1 MAKAAAGLTVAKA
14 KSLVAK
20 GEAGKYAAGN
30 GLYLMVKKPG
40 VAVWAYRF
48 TFQGKAR
55 EMGLGPADLEGRD
68 GGVTLREAQ
77 DRAADG
83 RRLLRDGVDPIEA
96 RKAEREAKA
105 QAEEAG
111 RTFKDAALL
120 YIATHGSA
128 WRNAKHR
135 AQWDASLETYVYP
148 RIGAK
153 AVGEVTRENILEILR
168 PIWTA
173 KRETARR
180 VRQRV
185 EMIFAFASAQGW
197 LAGINPTPDPK
208 LAMLLLGKVAKDV
221 KHHAALPWQDVAPF
235 VKRLR
240 AQGGTAA
247 RALEFTILTAAR
259 TGEVIGAR
267 WSEINMEGS
276 VWTVPASRMKAKK
289 EHRVP
294 LSAPALALVQSMLPL
309 KPEEGDGFVF
319 PGQRK
324 GKGLSNMSM
333 LKVLERMKRG
343 DLTAHGF
350 RSTFRDWAGEA
361 TKHEREAVE
370 KALAHTIE
378 NKVEASYRR
387 GDAFEK
393 RVPLMDDWAAF
404 CDREPAKVVALRP
417 AAVAAG

>member
-14 KSLVAK
+14 KSLLTK
-20 GEAGKYAAGN
+20 GEPGKHAAGG

-40 VAVWAYRF
+40 VAVWAFRF
-48 TFQGKAR
+48 TVAGKLR
-55 EMGLGPADLEGRD
+55 EMGLGPVDLEGRS

-77 DRAADG
+77 DRAADAK
-83 RRLLRDGVDPIEA
+83 RLLRDGVDPIDQ
-96 RKAEREAKA
+96 RKAERAAKA
-105 QAEEAG
+105 EADHSG
-111 RTFKDAALL
+111 KTFKEAAEA
-120 YIATHGSA
+120 YIATHGTA
-128 WRNAKHR
+128 WRNPKHR
-135 AQWDASLETYVYP
+135 AQWDASLKTYVFP
-148 RIGAK
+148 KIGEK
-153 AVGEVTRENILEILR
+153 AVGQVTRENVLEILR
-168 PIWTA
+168 PIWTT

-197 LAGINPTPDPK
+197 LEGINPTPDPK

-221 KHHAALPWQDVAPF
+221 KHHAALPWQEIAPF
-235 VKRLR
+235 MKRLR

-259 TGEVIGAR
+259 TGEVIGAK
-267 WSEINMEGS
+267 WSEIDLQAG
-276 VWTVPASRMKAKK
+276 VWTVPGVRMKAKK

-294 LSAPALALVQSMLPL
+294 LSVPALALLASMLPL
-309 KPEEGDGFVF
+309 KPEEGDGYVF

-333 LKVLERMKRG
+333 LKTLERMKAG
-343 DLTAHGF
+343 EITAHGF

-361 TKHEREAVE
+361 TAHPREVVE
-370 KALAHTIE
+370 MALAHTIE

-393 RVPLMDDWAAF
+393 RRVLMDEWAAF
-404 CDREPAKVVALRP
+404 CDREPGEVVPLRPVAAVVA
-417 AAVAAG
+417 